1 MTGQQE
7 DRGQPDH
14 LLVLQHLVTH
24 PGGGQPPE
32 QVVGGSVPA
41 VPDVQQQVVAHLPHD
56 RHDLRR
62 QSSVGSTVASLTW
75 TEKSPS
81 AQRRNTAMSW
91 AGTPSSS
98 AITVTGSG

>member
-1 MTGQQE
+1 MIGT
-7 DRGQPDH
+7 
-14 LLVLQHLVTH
+14 TC
-24 PGGGQPPE
+24 
-32 QVVGGSVPA
+32 SVM
-41 VPDVQQQVVAHLPHD
+41 
-56 RHDLRR
+56 
-62 QSSVGSTVASLTW
+62 SSVGSTVASLTW